1 VEQYRELRDDIEQL
15 VGRINGDFGHLNRP
29 AIVYL
34 HQNISREE
42 MMAMYVAC
50 DVMVVTPLR
59 DGMNLVA
66 KEFVSARTDHR
77 GALVLSEFAGA
88 ADELDE
94 ALIVNPHDID
104 GLKEALADAAA
115 LTPAEQKTR
124 MEYLRKVVV
133 ENDIKRWAT
142 SFIDAVKPPER
153 KRRR

>member
-1 VEQYRELRDDIEQL
+1 
-15 VGRINGDFGHLNRP
+15 
-29 AIVYL
+29 
-34 HQNISREE
+34 
-42 MMAMYVAC
+42 MYVAC

-104 GLKEALADAAA
+104 GLKEALASASAM
-115 LTPAEQKTR
+115 TPAEQKRR
-124 MEYLRKVVV
+124 MEQMRKVVV
-133 ENDIKRWAT
+133 DNDITRWAT
-142 SFIDAVKPPER
+142 SFIDAVTPPER